1 MHPEIYWKNRLASPS
16 CPDIDKTGFVFKEGD
31 FSKNWTNTEDI
42 RIFVF
47 HAWTATWHHIRSINF
62 TNDTVFFNEESHYP
76 VGEFSGPSGHRYI
89 VENVAEELD
98 APGEWF
104 YDKTKRTILFFPP
117 SNLTL
122 NRSTEFVVP
131 NLQNILSLTNVENVF
146 FHGLSFQFSGEGG
159 DDRQSDH
166 SLSGSVQ
173 VTNSSHIHF
182 HGCEFRHTGATGLS
196 ILSSSSNIFVN
207 SCR

>member
-1 MHPEIYWKNRLASPS
+1 MTSS
-16 CPDIDKTGFVFKEGD
+16 GCPDVDKTGFVFKEGD
-31 FSKNWTNTEDI
+31 ISKKWTNTEDI
-42 RIFVF
+42 RILLF
-47 HAWTATWHHIRSINF
+47 HAWTATWHHINAINF
-62 TNDTVFFNEESHYP
+62 TNNTLFFKEQSSTP
-76 VGEFSGPSGHRYI
+76 VGQFEKPSGHRYI

-122 NRSTEFVVP
+122 NSSTEFVVP

-159 DDRQSDH
+159 DDRQAYHTTSAA
-166 SLSGSVQ
+166 VQ
-173 VTNSSHIHF
+173 ITNSSHIQF
-182 HGCEFRHTGATGLS
+182 HSCEFRHTGATGLS
-196 ILSSSSNIFVN
+196 ILRSSANIFVN